1 MDLQTRKLTFIQEFI
16 RIQNE
21 DIISGL
27 EKMLKKRKAELYE
40 ENLKPRSIE
49 QFNAYIDR
57 SLEDSANDRVI
68 SARDLKE
75 EVKKWS

>member
-1 MDLQTRKLTFIQEFI
+1 MDLQTRKLTFIQEFL

-40 ENLKPRSIE
+40 KSLKSMSIE
-49 QFNAYIDR
+49 QFNADIDQ

-75 EVKKWS
+75 EIKKWD